1 MSNMNELL
9 SRYPEHVETE
19 IKNKN
24 IILKTIPDNLQALES
39 KNLQT
44 KQIKTARQ
52 LHEYIL
58 EEIKFWLPDLVKYNS
73 MVSSFPSH
81 LKQALSYF
89 DALIKTDPSQASQK
103 LESVLSSLRPCDI
116 GSMTR
121 LAKTFFRLKEEKGH
135 FFNGFKDA
143 INGSNS
149 MGYIN
154 DPAYIRG
161 LVVGYG
167 YIDANEKLNDLLKE
181 EKQTFSNTAL
191 TVENTITELLTK
203 AETEYHA
210 QDKKYKELSE
220 KSNNFINAQEKKYE
234 EISEQAN
241 GCIKEFEKI
250 VTKLETNYKEKLAFE
265 DPANDWEA
273 LSKEYF
279 LSGRK
284 WLVIGIILS
293 FVIVTTISLL
303 IIFLPKLYDTTDNW
317 YYMARETALLTV
329 LVGIAIYALIII
341 FRHSISSFHLSRDAK
356 ERHRLTK
363 FYHAMKEAE
372 LIREEERPLVIQA
385 LFSRSDTGLLKDTTP
400 EMPTP
405 VVEMINKVKE

>member
-1 MSNMNELL
+1 MNELL

-121 LAKTFFRLKEEKGH
+121 LAKTLIKFKEEKGQ

-143 INGSNS
+143 INGSDS
-149 MGYIN
+149 RGYMN
-154 DPAYIRG
+154 DPSYIRG

-167 YIDANEKLNDLLKE
+167 YIDANEKLNDLLKKEKE
-181 EKQTFSNTAL
+181 EFTNTAV
-191 TVENTITELLTK
+191 TAKNAITELLSK

-210 QDKKYKELSE
+210 QDNKYKELNE
-220 KSNNFINAQEKKYE
+220 KANDYINAQEKKYE

-329 LVGIAIYALIII
+329 LVGVAIYALRII